1 MSNELD
7 KHIGET
13 LGRYES
19 SVDAEALWQ
28 AVKPPRKRKP
38 WLWLLL
44 LAGVIAVAGG
54 LWSWS
59 AMKQQDQVVEG
70 DSPMVDHTVLSTE
83 KDATFTI
90 PESGEEVASTSVQ
103 ESAVSEMPDAMSIS
117 SGTEKVKELPPA
129 TPTNKATEEK
139 EIAANG
145 NTVNDKNSTTLT
157 KPMKLEVN
165 QSVVDLSKEK
175 TTVNSSDQNEEPV
188 VVLSSLSE
196 SRQLD
201 TEPNTETVPVLV
213 APAIETLVFGPEFT
227 EEKEELTIATPVA
240 SAYRR
245 SKNSPFFAQID
256 VAYFDL
262 QRKLENKDSLNWDW
276 ASERTNSEQLLE
288 GLSADLSFGYRSR
301 SGWQFRGGIG
311 YTQLNTLFAS
321 TVTTQTVDTVQGLT
335 MLVYNPDNSVDSI
348 FGSVAYYETTSRQKQ
363 TYNSIRQWELPLLA
377 GYNFELGRLSLLVEA
392 GVRLRLNRNW
402 EGIVFNQDL
411 GNNFQDLSTTDWYRT
426 GLDLGL
432 QGGIH
437 LAYPIRPQID
447 ILAGGS
453 VRYNLQDFSGDN
465 SPFTERYQL
474 LGGQL
479 GLRYRF

>member
-335 MLVYNPDNSVDSI
+335 MLVYNPENSVDSI
-348 FGSVAYYETTSRQKQ
+348 FG
-363 TYNSIRQWELPLLA
+363 
-377 GYNFELGRLSLLVEA
+377 
-392 GVRLRLNRNW
+392 
-402 EGIVFNQDL
+402 
-411 GNNFQDLSTTDWYRT
+411 
-426 GLDLGL
+426 
-432 QGGIH
+432 
-437 LAYPIRPQID
+437 
-447 ILAGGS
+447 
-453 VRYNLQDFSGDN
+453 
-465 SPFTERYQL
+465 
-474 LGGQL
+474 
-479 GLRYRF
+479 